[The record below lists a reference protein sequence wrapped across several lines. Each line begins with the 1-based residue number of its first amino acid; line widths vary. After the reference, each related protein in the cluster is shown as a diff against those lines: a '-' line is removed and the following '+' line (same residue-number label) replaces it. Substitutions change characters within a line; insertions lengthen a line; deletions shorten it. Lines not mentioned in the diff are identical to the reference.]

1 MEVWIYNILLLFH
14 RCKLQLQ
21 FLLTNGLNLF
31 IPLIDIIGLD
41 SQQFLFSHFCDTKV
55 CSNKVPKW
63 FYQCI
68 YNQNFIMKTQT
79 IESTKAIMDS
89 QAFAHPPP
97 SPSLISNVTTISLVL
112 TASFAIVAFCFLC
125 TIIIALIH
133 TTVGM
138 LFSCLLFD
146 MHDRHIDL
154 EAGQR
159 RHQTRILS
167 AISQQTPFRNNIA
180 FFQALLVEVWDRVNI
195 DEEGTEEQQRQ
206 VALESLPPPISYR
219 NLDVS
224 SSPHEC
230 VICLEDF
237 EDGDSCR
244 VFSVC
249 KHIFHLNCV
258 DNWLRKNLTCP
269 ICRKY
274 VIDV

>member
-1 MEVWIYNILLLFH
+1 MQVWIPNSFFFPTFVILRFVLTKFLNGFINVYIT
-14 RCKLQLQ
+14 KL
-21 FLLTNGLNLF
+21 
-31 IPLIDIIGLD
+31 
-41 SQQFLFSHFCDTKV
+41 S
-55 CSNKVPKW
+55 
-63 FYQCI
+63 
-68 YNQNFIMKTQT
+68 FIMKTQT

-89 QAFAHPPP
+89 QAFVHPLP
-97 SPSLISNVTTISLVL
+97 SSSLISIVTTTSLVL
-112 TASFAIVAFCFLC
+112 TASFAVVAFCFIC

-138 LFSCLLFD
+138 LLSWLLCD

-167 AISQQTPFRNNIA
+167 AISQQTPFRNNTA
-180 FFQALLVEVWDRVNI
+180 FFQALLVEVWDSVNI
-195 DEEGTEEQQRQ
+195 HEGTEEQQRQ

-237 EDGDSCR
+237 VDGDSCR

-249 KHIFHLNCV
+249 KHMFHLNCV